1 MHAPPLSGLSRLAPV
16 LLLACSASAAVL
28 LPREARAGSPPSLT
42 AQSEAQARFQTGL
55 KYYDAR
61 DFESARL
68 AFTQAYAVLQKPA
81 NLLNLALSEVYTDRP
96 LEALEHLDRYLAE
109 TNLPDDKRERAKR
122 AHEEAFKKT
131 AHLALTVVPGTDVK
145 VDGEAVSPIP
155 PLVHLKPGAHLVE
168 GVRGKLTKTV
178 AVEAVAGET
187 IKVDL
192 RLVDGQGEAALL
204 VKPDATLQGSAG
216 AGAPPFTAPPPV
228 GGDASTFL
236 GWRSI
241 TGLALL
247 GAGSV
252 ALVFGV
258 VARGDASAAGDR
270 ATSLS
275 GSLPGDG
282 STCTTSPS
290 PTCSELARSVQDR
303 NDAQARSDVLL
314 VTGGAALAV
323 GAGFVASA
331 FLWPHRRASQAA
343 RLGPGPTALGLSFST
358 AY

>member
-1 MHAPPLSGLSRLAPV
+1 MHAPPRSRLSRLAPV
-16 LLLACSASAAVL
+16 MLFACSASAMVL

-81 NLLNLALSEVYTDRP
+81 ILLNLALSEVYTDRP
-96 LEALEHLDRYLAE
+96 VEALEHLDRYLAE
-109 TNLPDDKRERAKR
+109 TNLPEDKRERAKR
-122 AHEEAFKKT
+122 AYDEAFKKT

-178 AVEAVAGET
+178 AVDAVAGET
-187 IKVDL
+187 TKVDV
-192 RLVDGQGEAALL
+192 RLADDPGQAATPSPA
-204 VKPDATLQGSAG
+204 KPDATVH
-216 AGAPPFTAPPPV
+216 AGAPPFTAPPPA
-228 GGDASTFL
+228 GGAETTFL

-258 VARGDASAAGDR
+258 VARGDASDAGDR

-275 GSLPGDG
+275 GSLPNDG
-282 STCTTSPS
+282 STCTTTPS
-290 PTCSELARSVQDR
+290 PTCNELARSVQDR

-314 VTGGAALAV
+314 VTGGAGLAV

-343 RLGPGPTALGLSFST
+343 RLGPGPTAFGLSFST
-358 AY
+358 VY